1 MATGILGIAVSGLN
15 AAQAGLAVTS
25 HNIANAST
33 DGFHRQTAIQATQFS
48 QPTGSGFFG
57 RGVVVDT
64 VLRSYSQFLDGAV
77 LTAQTQQSYL
87 DTYGAQI
94 SQLDNML
101 ADPNSG
107 LSPSLQ
113 SFFSAVQDVATNPS
127 SVPSRQQMIS
137 AAQTMVARF
146 QTFDSRFEEIR
157 KGINSQLVSVVG
169 SINAYTRELAE
180 VNDQITRQQTDP
192 SQPPNDLLD
201 QRDALIAKINGLVK
215 TTTITQSDGSVN
227 VFIGNGQSLV
237 VGAQNFT
244 LSAQPMPEDPEN
256 LGVYYQSGAT
266 SVRIPERLL
275 QGGTVSALLDFRA
288 QLNSV
293 QNQVGRVATVLAYTF
308 NDQHHLGQDLA
319 GNLGGDFFAEPSAKI
334 VANQTNTGT
343 GVLSVA
349 YANVGALTTS
359 DYRLSLSGATYTLT
373 RLADN
378 TQTTFATFPQTI
390 DGMTIS
396 LASGTVSNGDDFL
409 IQPTRVGARD
419 IGVALSDT
427 TLIAAAAPVRTST
440 SLSNSGSA
448 TISPGVVTNTA
459 NPAFA
464 TAGALT
470 PPILI
475 RFTTPTTY
483 SVFNNT
489 NPAAPVL
496 LEGGI
501 TYNPAASNAV
511 FPTPGALDYGY
522 RISLSG
528 AAATGDSFTVNYN
541 SGGVAD
547 NRNALLLAALQTAN
561 TVANG
566 TTSYQGA
573 YSQMV
578 SDVGNKANEVQIQ
591 SKGQDAL
598 VRQTISAQQSLSG
611 VNLDEE
617 AANLLRFQQ
626 AYQASSK
633 VIAISGRLF
642 DDILAAI
649 G

>member
-1 MATGILGIAVSGLN
+1 
-15 AAQAGLAVTS
+15 
-25 HNIANAST
+25 
-33 DGFHRQTAIQATQFS
+33 
-48 QPTGSGFFG
+48 
-57 RGVVVDT
+57 VVET
-64 VLRSYSQFLDGAV
+64 VLRSYSQFLDNAV
-77 LTAQTQQSYL
+77 LSAQTQQSYL
-87 DTYGAQI
+87 DTYNAQI
-94 SQLDNML
+94 SQLDNLL
-101 ADPNSG
+101 ADPSSG

-137 AAQTMVARF
+137 VAQTMVARF

-157 KGINSQLVSVVG
+157 KGINSQLGSVVG
-169 SINAYTRELAE
+169 SINAYTKELAQ
-180 VNDQITRQQTDP
+180 VNDQISRQQTNP
-192 SQPPNDLLD
+192 AQPPNDLLD
-201 QRDALIAKINGLVK
+201 QRDALIAKINELVK
-215 TTTITQSDGSVN
+215 TTTTTQSDGSVN
-227 VFIGNGQSLV
+227 VFIGNGQTLV
-237 VGAQNFT
+237 VGAQSFS

-275 QGGTVSALLDFRA
+275 QGGQVSALFDFRDE
-288 QLNSV
+288 LNSV
-293 QNQVGRVATVLAYTF
+293 QNQVGRVATVMAHTF
-308 NDQHHLGQDLA
+308 NDQHRLGQDLS
-319 GNLGGDFFAEPSAKI
+319 GNLGGDFFTEPGAKI
-334 VANQTNTGT
+334 VPNQTNAGT

-349 YANVGALTTS
+349 YANVGALTAS

-373 RLADN
+373 RLSDN
-378 TQTTFATFPQTI
+378 TQSTFATFPQTI

-396 LASGTVSNGDDFL
+396 LASGTISNGDDFL
-409 IQPTRVGARD
+409 IQPTRVGARA
-419 IGVALSDT
+419 IGVAINNT
-427 TLIAAAAPVRTST
+427 TFIAAAAPVRTSA
-440 SLSNSGSA
+440 SLSNSGTA
-448 TISPGVVTNTA
+448 AISPGVVTDTTNA
-459 NPAFA
+459 AFA
-464 TAGALT
+464 TAGTLT

-483 SVFNNT
+483 SVYNNT

-501 TYNPAASNAV
+501 TYNPAGTNAV
-511 FPTPGALDYGY
+511 FPTPGALNYGY
-522 RISLSG
+522 RVSISG

-547 NRNALLLAALQTAN
+547 NRNALLLAALQTRN

-578 SDVGNKANEVQIQ
+578 SDVGNKAREIQIQ

-598 VRQTISAQQSLSG
+598 VRQTVSAQQSLSG

-633 VIAISGRLF
+633 VIEISGKLF
-642 DDILAAI
+642 DEILTAVR
-649 G
+649 